1 MKKELDEKLQDR
13 FLFLKRP
20 ELHREEIYEF
30 IKGYSLYDNYGLEVG
45 DGWFQLIWD
54 LCIRIREYEGAKWVL
69 RNGNK
74 LMIKKN
80 LFARW
85 LDQQTEI

>member
-1 MKKELDEKLQDR
+1 MQRGRLYENHRGANFHIGEGKMYELL
-13 FLFLKRP
+13 
-20 ELHREEIYEF
+20 
-30 IKGYSLYDNYGLEVG
+30 
-45 DGWFQLIWD
+45 
-54 LCIRIREYEGAKWVL
+54 REYEGAKWVL
-69 RNGNK
+69 RNGNR